1 MEYEDDY
8 DEDDEEEEADFPGSE
23 GDDDD
28 DETARALRYMYN
40 IAHGYPLFFFLHFK
54 CVFDK

>member
-8 DEDDEEEEADFPGSE
+8 ETDEEEEGDFPGSE
-23 GDDDD
+23 ADDDD

-40 IAHGYPLFFFLHFK
+40 IAHGYPYLFI
-54 CVFDK
+54 